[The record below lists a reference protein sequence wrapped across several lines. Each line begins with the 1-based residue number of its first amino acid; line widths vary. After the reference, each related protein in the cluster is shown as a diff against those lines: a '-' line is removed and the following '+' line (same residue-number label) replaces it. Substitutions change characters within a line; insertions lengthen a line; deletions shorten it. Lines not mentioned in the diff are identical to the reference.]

1 MGLLQEP
8 VGYIQGSHQTHRDAR
23 IQLHACCDPE
33 LRRDLFRT
41 DNSIEDKGV
50 DTILDTIKSL
60 CVRQENVLV
69 SRLTLHS
76 LRQDRD
82 EGVQNFAARIRGQA
96 EICKFTVRCS
106 CDPGMDV
113 SFTDQMVRDVLI
125 RGLNDLDIQRE
136 VLGNEN
142 QDLDLEHTISLIE
155 AKEAGRR
162 SQASIIGGGAHTI
175 SQHKKKVSK
184 TETVQNREA
193 QCKNVG
199 SHSPD
204 PGIWRKSTPTQDV
217 QAMFQ
222 TRHKLYKGWCQPGH
236 RYEWKCSR

>member
-1 MGLLQEP
+1 M
-8 VGYIQGSHQTHRDAR
+8 
-23 IQLHACCDPE
+23 
-33 LRRDLFRT
+33 
-41 DNSIEDKGV
+41 
-50 DTILDTIKSL
+50 
-60 CVRQENVLV
+60 V
-69 SRLTLHS
+69 SRLTLHN

-82 EGVQNFAARIRGQA
+82 EGVRNFAARIRGQA
-96 EICKFTVRCS
+96 EICIFTVRCS

-162 SQASIIGGGAHTI
+162 SQASIIGEGAHAI

-184 TETVQNREA
+184 TETIQNRKA
-193 QCKNVG
+193 RCKKCGQSFTRPLGFGGKVRPHKMCKQCFKQ
-199 SHSPD
+199 
-204 PGIWRKSTPTQDV
+204 STSSTKDGEI
-217 QAMFQ
+217 
-222 TRHKLYKGWCQPGH
+222 R
-236 RYEWKCSR
+236 R